1 MPDELVVDA
10 DGGGAAAAGAAGA
23 GSGAGGGVTAA
34 AEPATTAPEGGAAL
48 PVDAAPKS
56 GAAEVK
62 PVPVWAAL
70 LALAGL
76 LALLWGLHRY
86 VLPGR

>member
-1 MPDELVVDA
+1 M
-10 DGGGAAAAGAAGA
+10 
-23 GSGAGGGVTAA
+23 GGVTAGT
-34 AEPATTAPEGGAAL
+34 EP
-48 PVDAAPKS
+48 DAAAPGDGSVPGVESAPKT

-70 LALAGL
+70 LALAGVL
-76 LALLWGLHRY
+76 GLLWGLHRY

>member
-1 MPDELVVDA
+1 VD
-10 DGGGAAAAGAAGA
+10 GAR
-23 GSGAGGGVTAA
+23 ST
-34 AEPATTAPEGGAAL
+34 
-48 PVDAAPKS
+48 

-76 LALLWGLHRY
+76 LGLLWGLHRY